1 MKEKKSNVSLE
12 RIMAASTK
20 KVGVIIAV
28 IVISSMIIVGTGIG
42 IWLGVRSNL
51 HPDPGWTLKITG
63 NVQGGNTTITM
74 SEILNM
80 PAYKA
85 EYEIRGSTVD
95 TYLFRGIIL
104 ANLFQEAINI
114 DPSAVNVTFIALDD
128 HQWIFPISEILNNNT
143 YILAYMQ
150 NNQYLDSFDD
160 GGNGYLWLIV
170 PQYDEFDY
178 NGQRCVKS
186 TVEIYFE

>member
-1 MKEKKSNVSLE
+1 MKEKKNNVSLE

-20 KVGVIIAV
+20 KIGLTIAV

-42 IWLGVRSNL
+42 IWLGVKSNL
-51 HPDPGWTLKITG
+51 HPDPGWTLKISG
-63 NVQGGNTTITM
+63 NIQGGNTTITI

-85 EYEIRGSTVD
+85 EYEIRAKTN
-95 TYLFRGIIL
+95 TIYLFQGAIL
-104 ANLFQEAINI
+104 ANLFQDEINI
-114 DPSAVNVTFIALDD
+114 DPSAENVTFIAADGY
-128 HQWIFPISEILNNNT
+128 QWTFPIIEIQNNNT

-170 PQYDEFDY
+170 PNYDEFDF

-186 TVEIYFE
+186 TVEIHFE

>member
-1 MKEKKSNVSLE
+1 MKERKNNVSLE
-12 RIMAASTK
+12 RKMAASTK
-20 KVGVIIAV
+20 KVGVVITV

-63 NVQGGNTTITM
+63 NIRGGNTTITM
-74 SEILNM
+74 SEIINM

-85 EYEIRGSTVD
+85 VYEIRAKTNVNYTFQGA
-95 TYLFRGIIL
+95 IL
-104 ANLFQEAINI
+104 ANLFQDVINI
-114 DPSAVNVTFIALDD
+114 DPSAENVTFIAVDEY
-128 HQWIFPISEILNNNT
+128 QWTFPIIEIQNNNT
-143 YILAYMQ
+143 YILAYLQ

-170 PQYDEFDY
+170 PNYDENDF
-178 NGQRCVKS
+178 NGQRCVKN
-186 TVEIYFE
+186 TIEIHFE

>member
-1 MKEKKSNVSLE
+1 
-12 RIMAASTK
+12 
-20 KVGVIIAV
+20 
-28 IVISSMIIVGTGIG
+28 
-42 IWLGVRSNL
+42 
-51 HPDPGWTLKITG
+51 

-80 PAYKA
+80 PSYRA
-85 EYEIRGSTVD
+85 EYEIRAKTN
-95 TYLFRGIIL
+95 TIYLFQGAIL
-104 ANLFQEAINI
+104 ANLFQDVINI
-114 DPSAVNVTFIALDD
+114 DPSAENVTFIAADEY
-128 HQWIFPISEILNNNT
+128 QWTFPIIEIQNNNT

-150 NNQYLDSFDD
+150 NNQYLDSFDN

-170 PQYDEFDY
+170 PNYDEFDF

>member
-1 MKEKKSNVSLE
+1 MKEIKSNVSLE

-20 KVGVIIAV
+20 KIGLIITV

-51 HPDPGWTLKITG
+51 HPNPGWTLKISG

-85 EYEIRGSTVD
+85 EYEIRAKTN
-95 TYLFRGIIL
+95 TIYLFQGAIL

-114 DPSAVNVTFIALDD
+114 DPSAENVTFIATDEY
-128 HQWIFPISEILNNNT
+128 QWTFPILEIQNNNT
-143 YILAYMQ
+143 YIIAYML
-150 NNQYLDSFDD
+150 NSQYLESYEE

-170 PQYDEFDY
+170 PNYDEFDS
-178 NGQRCVKS
+178 NGQRCVKN
-186 TVEIYFE
+186 TIEIYFE

>member
-1 MKEKKSNVSLE
+1 MKEKKNNVSLE
-12 RIMAASTK
+12 RKMAASTK
-20 KVGVIIAV
+20 KVGVIITV

-63 NVQGGNTTITM
+63 NIQGGNTTITM
-74 SEILNM
+74 SEIINM

-85 EYEIRGSTVD
+85 VYEIRAKTNVNYTFQGA
-95 TYLFRGIIL
+95 IL
-104 ANLFQEAINI
+104 ANLFQDVINI
-114 DPSAVNVTFIALDD
+114 DPSAENVTFIAVDEY
-128 HQWIFPISEILNNNT
+128 QWTFPIIEIQNNNT
-143 YILAYMQ
+143 YILAYLQ

-170 PQYDEFDY
+170 PNYDEYDF
-178 NGQRCVKS
+178 NGQRCVKN
-186 TVEIYFE
+186 TIEIHFE

>member
-1 MKEKKSNVSLE
+1 MV
-12 RIMAASTK
+12 ASTK
-20 KVGVIIAV
+20 KVGVMIAV

-42 IWLGVRSNL
+42 IWFGVRSNL
-51 HPDPGWTLKITG
+51 HPDPGWTLNITG

-85 EYEIRGSTVD
+85 EYEVRAKTNTI
-95 TYLFRGIIL
+95 YLFQGAIL
-104 ANLFQEAINI
+104 ANLFQDEITI
-114 DPSAVNVTFIALDD
+114 DPSAENVTFIAVDD
-128 HQWIFPISEILNNNT
+128 YQWTFPIAEIQNNNT

-170 PQYDEFDY
+170 PNYDEFDF
-178 NGQRCVKS
+178 NGQRCVKN
-186 TVEIYFE
+186 TIEMYFE

>member
-12 RIMAASTK
+12 RTMAASTK
-20 KVGVIIAV
+20 KVGLLITV

-51 HPDPGWTLKITG
+51 HPDPGWTLKISG

-80 PAYKA
+80 PSYRA
-85 EYEIRGSTVD
+85 EYEIRAKTN
-95 TYLFRGIIL
+95 TIYLFQGAIL
-104 ANLFQEAINI
+104 ANLFQDVINI
-114 DPSAVNVTFIALDD
+114 DPSAENVTFIAADEY
-128 HQWIFPISEILNNNT
+128 QWTFPIIEIQNNNT
-143 YILAYMQ
+143 YILAYIQ

-170 PQYDEFDY
+170 PNYDEVDF